1 MFTGIVEETGSV
13 KTTTA
18 GKLVISTGTVT
29 RGMRLGDSVAVNGVC
44 LTVTDFSTNSFSVD
58 IMPETLGITNLG
70 GLRAGDRVNLE
81 RAVALGGQMG
91 GHLVQGHIDG
101 TGTVAAVTPEAG
113 ATLITVEAPAE
124 IMRYTVQKGFIAV
137 DGISLTGI
145 DRDDSS
151 FRVSVVGYT
160 QQQTTLGEKRAGD
173 PVNLETDIIG
183 KYVEQFTRSQTQST
197 GITANFLREHGFPV
211 N

>member
-1 MFTGIVEETGSV
+1 
-13 KTTTA
+13 
-18 GKLVISTGTVT
+18 
-29 RGMRLGDSVAVNGVC
+29 
-44 LTVTDFSTNSFSVD
+44 
-58 IMPETLGITNLG
+58 
-70 GLRAGDRVNLE
+70 
-81 RAVALGGQMG
+81 
-91 GHLVQGHIDG
+91 
-101 TGTVAAVTPEAG
+101 AAVTPESRAI
-113 ATLITVEAPAE
+113 LITVKAPAE

-137 DGISLTGI
+137 DGISLTVI
-145 DRDDSS
+145 DRDENS
-151 FRVSVVGYT
+151 FRVSVVSYT